1 MTDKNSDS
9 ILDFCINYK
18 IDYYIG
24 SPKKDE
30 SFLFY
35 QNKKIDVLI
44 SINYLFLID
53 KTLINLPKKIAF
65 NIHGSLLPKY
75 RGRTPHVWAIIND
88 EFETGIT
95 AHLIDEG
102 CDTGEIIDQVIIP
115 IDVNDTGFTILEK
128 YKDLYFP
135 LIEKILDSIE
145 NNTLNTIPQDKSK
158 GCYFP
163 KRTPLDGKINWNWQ
177 KKQIYNWVRAQSNP
191 YPGAYTFL
199 NNQKIIVDQIS
210 FTGHYFIND
219 WPNGLIINET
229 PLLVK
234 TPNGVVEILKIRTI
248 EKFIINKND
257 ILD

>member
-1 MTDKNSDS
+1 MTDKNSDL
-9 ILDFCINYK
+9 ILDFCINNK
-18 IDYYIG
+18 IDHYIG

-53 KTLINLPKKIAF
+53 KSLINLPQKIAF

-102 CDTGEIIDQVIIP
+102 CDTGEIIDQVIVP

-145 NNTLNTIPQDKSK
+145 NNKLNTIPQDNSK

-191 YPGAYTFL
+191 YPGAHTFI
-199 NNQKIIVDQIS
+199 NNQKLIIDKII
-210 FTGHYFIND
+210 FTEHYYNNEL
-219 WPNGLIINET
+219 PNGLIINDS
-229 PLLVK
+229 PFLVK
-234 TPNGVVEILKIRTI
+234 TPNGVVEIIEYRRTDKISI
-248 EKFIINKND
+248 YKNN
-257 ILD
+257 ILE